1 MEVLGEALR
10 VAPGLK
16 DASLDEI
23 RVGLRPASPDGLP
36 ILGPVPGVRNVLL
49 ATGHGP
55 SGLLLGP
62 YSGKVI
68 AELASQRT
76 PSHELAAFAIDRFR

>member
-1 MEVLGEALR
+1 
-10 VAPGLK
+10 
-16 DASLDEI
+16 
-23 RVGLRPASPDGLP
+23 
-36 ILGPVPGVRNVLL
+36 VPGVRNVLL

-76 PSHELAAFAIDRFR
+76 PSPELAAFAIDRFR